1 MGGDAPGREVTPSE
15 ARGKEQ
21 PCWEKLSSGGKGS
34 FPLLPAFASPVGQ
47 GGEAG
52 QPTPTLDQ

>member
-1 MGGDAPGREVTPSE
+1 MGGDAPRREATPPE

-34 FPLLPAFASPVGQ
+34 LLLLPAFASPVGQ

-52 QPTPTLDQ
+52 RPAPTLAQ